1 MGTGGLP
8 DEFPS
13 ATMAVVFVGRGG
25 PICHLKSGKSPAT
38 EKRDKIN
45 FNHEKILAALIQY
58 LIFK

>member
-13 ATMAVVFVGRGG
+13 ATMAVVFWGEGG
-25 PICHLKSGKSPAT
+25 PICHLKSGMSSVT

-45 FNHEKILAALIQY
+45 FNHERISAALIQY